1 MERIPLAIVGCGG
14 MGTRHLYGLAEL
26 ERASLNPF
34 ELVAV
39 VDVDPGRAE
48 RLADEAESWLGRRRP
63 SRCVDV
69 RQLVKAGATAV
80 DITTVPR
87 FHHSLAAEAIA
98 LGLDV
103 MVEKPVG
110 LTIAAAQQL
119 AREIRGS
126 DRILSVAENFRRD
139 PTNRL
144 VKELIDTGV
153 LGQPRYFHQS
163 SGGGGNLMAI
173 SMWRHLKDESG
184 ILFDAGTHYTDMME
198 YYLGPVT
205 SAYAQMRLFEPI
217 RYNPAATGGTPA
229 SNPGGVYG
237 QSQAAMPAEF
247 EATAE
252 DALYAMVNF
261 ASGAVGQYAENR
273 AEHGRDTWAR
283 SVHGSAGAVEIPK
296 DRSGQ
301 PLVLTLD
308 RTHTYTGAE
317 ILPLVPDFQLDDAT
331 AALFGGGQATAYG
344 LDFETVDRLLLAVE
358 YAEFGSC
365 IGSRTRPEV
374 GLEEG
379 LRAIAVCYAMMESG
393 AAGGAIVTVDDVL
406 DGSVSGYQASIDAAI
421 EIGAN
426 A

>member
-1 MERIPLAIVGCGG
+1 MERIPVAIVGCGG
-14 MGTRHLYGLAEL
+14 MGTRHLFGLAEL
-26 ERASLNPF
+26 ERAGLNPF

-39 VDVDPGRAE
+39 CDIDPARTE
-48 RLADEAESWLGRRRP
+48 RMADEAQSRLGRRP
-63 SRCVDV
+63 EP
-69 RQLVKAGATAV
+69 GADLEAARRIGAAAV
-80 DITTVPR
+80 DITTVPQ

-110 LTIAAAQQL
+110 LTIAAGQQL
-119 AREIRGS
+119 AREIAGS

-144 VKELIDTGV
+144 VKALIDDGV
-153 LGQPRYFHQS
+153 LGDPRYFHQS

-173 SMWRHLKDESG
+173 SMWRHMKDESG

-198 YYLGPVT
+198 YYLGPAT
-205 SAYAQMRLFEPI
+205 SVYAQMRLFERI
-217 RYNPAATGGTPA
+217 RYNPAATGGAPA

-237 QSQAAMPAEF
+237 QSQAAMPAQF

-261 ASGAVGQYAENR
+261 ASGAIGQYAENR
-273 AEHGRDTWAR
+273 AEHGRDSWAR

-308 RTHTYTGAE
+308 RTKTYTGAE
-317 ILPLVPDFQLDDAT
+317 ILPLVPDFELDDVT
-331 AALFGGGQATAYG
+331 TALFGGRQATAYG

-358 YAEFGSC
+358 YAEFGSA
-365 IGSRTRPEV
+365 IATRSKPEV

-379 LRAIAVCYAMMESG
+379 MRAIALCYAMMESG
-393 AAGGAIVTVDDVL
+393 AAGGTIVSVDDVL
-406 DGSVSGYQASIDAAI
+406 DGTVNAYQASIDAALGL
-421 EIGAN
+421 GAGV
-426 A
+426 

>member
-1 MERIPLAIVGCGG
+1 MDRIPVAIVGAGG
-14 MGTRHLYGLAEL
+14 MGTRHLFGLAAL
-26 ERASLNPF
+26 EDAGLNPF
-34 ELVAV
+34 DLVAV
-39 VDVDPGRAE
+39 CDVDPARAE
-48 RLADEAESWLGRRRP
+48 HVADEAQSRLGRRPTPCADLAAAQR
-63 SRCVDV
+63 
-69 RQLVKAGATAV
+69 LGAVAV
-80 DITTVPR
+80 DITTVPQA
-87 FHHSLAAEAIA
+87 HHTLAAEAIA

-110 LTIAAAQQL
+110 LTIAAARQL
-119 AREIRGS
+119 QEVMVGS

-144 VKELIDTGV
+144 VKALIDGGV

-173 SMWRHLKDESG
+173 SMWRHMKDESG
-184 ILFDAGTHYTDMME
+184 ILFDAGTHFTDMME
-198 YYLGPVT
+198 YYLGPV
-205 SAYAQMRLFEPI
+205 SSVYAQMRLFEKI
-217 RYNPAATGGTPA
+217 RYNPAATGGSPA

-237 QSQAAMPAEF
+237 QAQAAMPAEF

-261 ASGAVGQYAENR
+261 SSGAIGQYAENR
-273 AEHGRDTWAR
+273 AEHGRTSWAR

-296 DRSGQ
+296 DRSGA

-308 RTHTYTGAE
+308 GTHTYTGTE
-317 ILPLVPDFQLDDAT
+317 ILPLVPDFQLDDVT
-331 AALFGGGQATAYG
+331 AALFGGPQATAYG
-344 LDFETVDRLLLAVE
+344 LDFETVDRMLLAIE

-365 IGSRTRPEV
+365 ILSRSTPEV

-393 AAGGAIVTVDDVL
+393 AAGGTVVTVDDVL
-406 DGSVSGYQASIDAAI
+406 DGTVRDYQASINAAI
-421 EIGAN
+421 GLSA
-426 A
+426 

>member
-1 MERIPLAIVGCGG
+1 MERIPVAIVGCGG
-14 MGTRHLYGLAEL
+14 MGTRHLFGLAEL
-26 ERASLNPF
+26 ERADLNPF
-34 ELVAV
+34 DLVAV
-39 VDVDPGRAE
+39 CDVDPARAE
-48 RLADEAESWLGRRRP
+48 RLANEAQARLGRRPAPCADLDSAR
-63 SRCVDV
+63 R
-69 RQLVKAGATAV
+69 LGAVAV

-87 FHHSLAAEAIA
+87 FHHSLAADAMS

-110 LTIAAAQQL
+110 LTLAAARQL
-119 AREIRGS
+119 KEAVAGS

-144 VKELIDTGV
+144 VKALIDDGV
-153 LGQPRYFHQS
+153 LGEPRYFHQS

-198 YYLGPVT
+198 YYLGPVV
-205 SAYAQMRLFEPI
+205 SVYAQMRLFEKI
-217 RYNPAATGGTPA
+217 RYNPAATGGAPA

-247 EATAE
+247 EATAD
-252 DALYAMVNF
+252 DALFAMVNF

-273 AEHGRDTWAR
+273 AEHGRESWAR

-296 DRSGQ
+296 DRSGR

-308 RTHTYTGAE
+308 RSKTYTGAE
-317 ILPLVPDFQLDDAT
+317 ILPLVPRFRLDDVT
-331 AALFGGGQATAYG
+331 AALFGGPQATAYG

-358 YAEFGSC
+358 YAEFGNA
-365 IGSRTRPEV
+365 IATRTPPEV

-379 LRAIAVCYAMMESG
+379 IRAIAVCYAMMESG
-393 AAGGAIVTVDDVL
+393 AAGGRIVTVDDVL
-406 DGSVSGYQASIDAAI
+406 DGSVGDYQAGIDDAI
-421 EIGAN
+421 GLGA
-426 A
+426 

>member
-1 MERIPLAIVGCGG
+1 MERIPVAIIGCGG
-14 MGTRHLYGLAEL
+14 MGTRHLFGLAEL
-26 ERASLNPF
+26 ERAGLNPF
-34 ELVAV
+34 DLVAV
-39 VDVDPGRAE
+39 CDIDPARAD
-48 RLADEAESWLGRRRP
+48 RMADEAERRLGRRPATGTDLEAAQR
-63 SRCVDV
+63 
-69 RQLVKAGATAV
+69 LGAVAV
-80 DITTVPR
+80 DITTVPQ

-110 LTIAAAQQL
+110 LTIAAGQQL
-119 AREIRGS
+119 AQAISGS

-139 PTNRL
+139 PMNRL
-144 VKELIDTGV
+144 VKALIDSGV
-153 LGQPRYFHQS
+153 LGEPRYFHQS

-173 SMWRHLKDESG
+173 SVWRHMKNESG

-205 SAYAQMRLFEPI
+205 SVYAQMRLFEKI
-217 RYNPAATGGTPA
+217 RYNPAATGGAPA

-261 ASGAVGQYAENR
+261 ASGAIGQYAENR
-273 AEHGRDTWAR
+273 AEHGRTSWAR

-296 DRSGQ
+296 DRSGEA
-301 PLVLTLD
+301 LVLTLD
-308 RTHTYTGAE
+308 RTKSYTGEE
-317 ILPLVPDFQLDDAT
+317 ILPLVPDYELDDAT
-331 AALFGGGQATAYG
+331 AALFGGPRAAAYG

-358 YAEFGSC
+358 YAEFGTAIANRSK
-365 IGSRTRPEV
+365 PEV

-379 LRAIAVCYAMMESG
+379 MRAIALCYAMMESG
-393 AAGGAIVTVDDVL
+393 AAGGTIVSVDDVL
-406 DGSVSGYQASIDAAI
+406 DGTVSAYQASIDA
-421 EIGAN
+421 ELGLGAG

>member
-1 MERIPLAIVGCGG
+1 
-14 MGTRHLYGLAEL
+14 
-26 ERASLNPF
+26 
-34 ELVAV
+34 
-39 VDVDPGRAE
+39 
-48 RLADEAESWLGRRRP
+48 
-63 SRCVDV
+63 
-69 RQLVKAGATAV
+69 
-80 DITTVPR
+80 
-87 FHHSLAAEAIA
+87 
-98 LGLDV
+98 

-110 LTIAAAQQL
+110 LTIAAARQL
-119 AREIRGS
+119 EDAIAGS

-144 VKELIDTGV
+144 VKALIEGGV
-153 LGQPRYFHQS
+153 LGEPRYFHQS

-173 SMWRHLKDESG
+173 SMWRHMKDESG

-205 SAYAQMRLFEPI
+205 SVYAQMRLFEPT
-217 RYNPAATGGTPA
+217 RYNPAASGGAPA

-247 EATAE
+247 QATAE

-261 ASGAVGQYAENR
+261 SSGAIGQYAENR
-273 AEHGRDTWAR
+273 AEHGRDSWSR

-296 DRSGQ
+296 DRSGA

-308 RTHTYTGAE
+308 RKNTYTGAE

-331 AALFGGGQATAYG
+331 AALFGGAQATAYG

-358 YAEFGSC
+358 YAEFGAC
-365 IGSRTRPEV
+365 IRSRTRPEV
-374 GLEEG
+374 GLDEG

-393 AAGGAIVTVDDVL
+393 AAGGTVVTVDDVL
-406 DGSVSGYQASIDAAI
+406 TGRVNGYQASIDAAI
-421 EIGAN
+421 GIGAN

>member
-1 MERIPLAIVGCGG
+1 MDRIPIAIVGCGG
-14 MGTRHLYGLAEL
+14 MGTRHLFGLAEL
-26 ERASLNPF
+26 EGAGLNPF
-34 ELVAV
+34 DLVAV
-39 VDVDPGRAE
+39 CDVDSARADDVATQAQT
-48 RLADEAESWLGRRRP
+48 LLGRRPTPCADLEAAQR
-63 SRCVDV
+63 
-69 RQLVKAGATAV
+69 AGAVAI
-80 DITTVPR
+80 DITTVPQA
-87 FHHSLAAEAIA
+87 HHSLAAEAIG

-110 LTIAAAQQL
+110 LTIAAA
-119 AREIRGS
+119 RELREKIAGS

-144 VKELIDTGV
+144 VKTLIDGGI
-153 LGQPRYFHQS
+153 LGEPRYFHQS

-173 SMWRHLKDESG
+173 SKWRHMKDESG

-205 SAYAQMRLFEPI
+205 SVYAQMRLFETI
-217 RYNPAATGGTPA
+217 RYNPAATGGAPA

-237 QSQAAMPAEF
+237 KSQAAMPAQF

-261 ASGAVGQYAENR
+261 ASGAIGQYAENR
-273 AEHGRDTWAR
+273 AEHGRDAWAR

-308 RTHTYTGAE
+308 RKNTYTGAE
-317 ILPLVPDFQLDDAT
+317 ILPLVPDFRLDEVT
-331 AALFGGGQATAYG
+331 AALFGGDQATAYG

-365 IGSRTRPEV
+365 IASRSEPEV
-374 GLEEG
+374 GFDEG
-379 LRAIAVCYAMMESG
+379 MRAIAVCYAMMESG
-393 AAGGAIVTVDDVL
+393 AAGGTIVAVDAVL
-406 DGSVSGYQASIDAAI
+406 DGSIGGYQASINQAI
-421 EIGAN
+421 GCEV
-426 A
+426 

>member
-1 MERIPLAIVGCGG
+1 MERIPLAIVGSGG
-14 MGTRHLYGLAEL
+14 MGTRHMFGLSEL
-26 ERASLNPF
+26 EKAGLNPF
-34 ELVAV
+34 DLVTV
-39 VDVDPGRAE
+39 CDVDPVRAELLADAAAE
-48 RLADEAESWLGRRRP
+48 RLGRRP
-63 SRCVDV
+63 EASRDIEAA
-69 RQLVKAGATAV
+69 RRSGAVAV

-87 FHHSLAAEAIA
+87 FHHTLAAEAVA

-110 LTIAAAQQL
+110 LTIAAAQSL
-119 AREIRGS
+119 RTAIAGT

-144 VKELIDTGV
+144 VKALIDSGV
-153 LGQPRYFHQS
+153 LGEPRYFHQS

-198 YYLGPVT
+198 YYLGPV
-205 SAYAQMRLFEPI
+205 SSVYAQMRLFEKT
-217 RYNPAATGGTPA
+217 RYNPAATGGAPA

-247 EATAE
+247 TATAD
-252 DALYAMVNF
+252 DALFAMVNF

-273 AEHGRDTWAR
+273 AEHGRTSWAR

-296 DRSGQ
+296 DRSGE

-308 RTHTYTGAE
+308 GTNTYTGNE
-317 ILPLVPDFQLDDAT
+317 ILSLVPGFELDDTT
-331 AALFGGGQATAYG
+331 AALFGGAKATAYG
-344 LDFETVDRLLLAVE
+344 LDFETVDRLLLAIE

-365 IGSRTRPEV
+365 IRSRTKPEV

-393 AAGGAIVTVDDVL
+393 AAGGTIVTVDEVL
-406 DGSVSGYQASIDAAI
+406 DGTVRNYQASIDVAI
-421 EIGAN
+421 DAN
-426 A
+426 S